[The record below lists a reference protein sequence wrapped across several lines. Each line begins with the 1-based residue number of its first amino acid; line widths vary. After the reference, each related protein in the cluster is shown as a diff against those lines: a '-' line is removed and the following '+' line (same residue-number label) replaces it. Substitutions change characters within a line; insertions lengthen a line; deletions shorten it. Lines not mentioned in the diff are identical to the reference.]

1 MRMETDKSK
10 VGVYVCHCGM
20 NIAGV
25 VNVEQVIK
33 KVENLPNVVTAK
45 HYVYMC
51 SQPGQDLIK
60 TDIEELGLNRVV
72 VASCSPRM
80 HEPTYQKALEEAGVN
95 PFFFEMANIREQV
108 SWAHMNEP
116 ERATEKA
123 ADLIRM
129 AIARASLLE
138 PIEKMEVPVTSRAL
152 VLGAGVAG
160 ITAASDLADM
170 GFAVTLVEKEPYA
183 GGHLALLTS
192 LNRNRDITE
201 VLARLYKKLS
211 NPNIS
216 LHLNASVKD
225 FSGYIGNFET
235 TIIQNPTYIDNKC
248 NLCGN
253 CKSVCPVTIP
263 NPINA
268 GLDHRKAIYLPSP
281 NAYPPRYAIDR
292 ENCTKC
298 GKCVDACTINAIDLN
313 LKPLE
318 ITLPVGMVVITTGFT
333 PYKPDHEFNFSE
345 HDNVIT
351 QLTLE
356 RLLNPSG
363 PTQGKLLKPSDKAPP
378 KRLAFILCVGSRE
391 SLRQDPTGNPYCS
404 RYCCSSALKNALLIK
419 NRSPDSEIYMIYRD
433 IRTFERGH
441 EELYRKCREQG
452 ILFIRYAQ
460 ESPPHIKI
468 ENSDQLTLTVKDY
481 LLNANLEIPLDLL
494 VLVEG
499 MIPREDADEVRSQFS
514 ITRSADGFFQEAHAK
529 MNPLNTF
536 AEGIFIGGT
545 CQGPKDVEDT
555 VLQASGAASKAAIFL
570 NRGKV
575 VLDLV
580 TAAVNQDLCTGCGKC
595 AHVCPYQAIEL
606 DKDADLAVVTEAKCK
621 GCGSCSATCPVGAVQ
636 LRHFQ
641 DQQILAMVEHLSPL
655 SGVYTE

>member
-1 MRMETDKSK
+1 
-10 VGVYVCHCGM
+10 M

-25 VNVEQVIK
+25 VDVEQVMN
-33 KVENLPNVVTAK
+33 KVENLPNVATAK

-60 TDIEELGLNRVV
+60 NDIKELGLNRVV

-138 PIEKMEVPVTSRAL
+138 PIGTMEVPVTSRAL

-160 ITAASDLADM
+160 ITAASDLAEM
-170 GFAVTLVEKEPYA
+170 GFAVTLVEKEPYV
-183 GGHLALLTS
+183 GGHLALLNT
-192 LNRNRDITE
+192 LPWDRDASE
-201 VLARLYKKLS
+201 VFTKLSNKLS
-211 NPNIS
+211 NPKIS
-216 LHLNASVKD
+216 LRLNASIKD
-225 FSGYIGNFET
+225 FSGYIGNFEV
-235 TIIQNPTYIDNKC
+235 TILQKPNYVDDKC
-248 NLCGN
+248 NRCGQ
-253 CKSVCPVTIP
+253 CEDVCPISIP

-268 GLDHRKAIYLPSP
+268 GLDQRKAIYLPSP
-281 NAYPPRYAIDR
+281 TSYPPRYVVDRANCSQCGQCVNECEAHAIDF
-292 ENCTKC
+292 
-298 GKCVDACTINAIDLN
+298 N

-318 ITLPVGMVVITTGFT
+318 MTLPVGMVVVTTGFT
-333 PYKPDHEFNFSE
+333 PYIPDHEFGYND

-356 RLLNPSG
+356 RLLASAG
-363 PTQGKLLKPSDKAPP
+363 PTHGKLLKPSDKKPSHHI
-378 KRLAFILCVGSRE
+378 AFIMCVGSRE
-391 SLRQDPTGNPYCS
+391 SIQQDPEANTYCS
-404 RYCCSSALKNALLIK
+404 RYCCSSALKNALHIK
-419 NRSPDSEIYMIYRD
+419 TRSPRSEVYVLYRD

-441 EELYRKCREQG
+441 EELYRQCREHG
-452 ILFIRYAQ
+452 VLFIRYTP
-460 ESPPHIKI
+460 ESPPQVQT
-468 ENSDQLTLTVKDY
+468 ENADQLTITVKDY
-481 LLNANLEIPLDLL
+481 LLNANLEIPVDLL

-499 MIPREDADEVRSQFS
+499 MVPRDDADEVRSQFS

-545 CQGPKDVEDT
+545 CQGPKDIEDT
-555 VLQASGAASKAAIFL
+555 VLQASGAAAKAAIYL

-580 TAAVNQDLCTGCGKC
+580 TAAVDQDLCTGCGKC
-595 AHVCPYQAIEL
+595 TPVCPYQAIEL
-606 DKDADLAVVTEAKCK
+606 DDDNELAVVTEVKCK

-655 SGVYTE
+655 SGGHTE